1 MLVPLLFEEVGAG
14 ETTVATDDDESI
26 DAQLHEVL
34 GGPTTA
40 FPGAE
45 LHAASSA
52 EHGAALMQDAAHGFR
67 GRPLDLVAT
76 LNQSLKPLVDRIH
89 SEIGIQ
95 PGTNHRPHGGIH
107 SRGVTTTRKHSETLW
122 TLWRS
127 QHFDLLQT
135 GRSVV
140 RSPAALSAAMAGF
153 ESALIVGGFAGECNS
168 EFLLTELLLYPYRT
182 VWYVIAMNQAE
193 TTRRGRPRDP
203 AVDQAILDAA
213 RSVVAEKGFNGA
225 SMDEIARRA
234 GVGKDTLYRRWKS
247 KEELVLHLLTLM
259 SEQNVPAPQLED
271 PRYGLFVFL
280 QNIRKVNLATDAGS
294 IIASI
299 VSASNRN
306 ERLAEVFQQFW
317 RERRKIAATPIRE
330 IVPSSTTDEEI
341 EIILDHILGP
351 IYYRLL
357 LTGDPIDDEYLWE
370 LISTIPWS
378 PEEQLEQT

>member
-1 MLVPLLFEEVGAG
+1 
-14 ETTVATDDDESI
+14 
-26 DAQLHEVL
+26 
-34 GGPTTA
+34 
-40 FPGAE
+40 
-45 LHAASSA
+45 
-52 EHGAALMQDAAHGFR
+52 
-67 GRPLDLVAT
+67 
-76 LNQSLKPLVDRIH
+76 
-89 SEIGIQ
+89 
-95 PGTNHRPHGGIH
+95 
-107 SRGVTTTRKHSETLW
+107 
-122 TLWRS
+122 
-127 QHFDLLQT
+127 
-135 GRSVV
+135 
-140 RSPAALSAAMAGF
+140 
-153 ESALIVGGFAGECNS
+153 
-168 EFLLTELLLYPYRT
+168 
-182 VWYVIAMNQAE
+182 MNQTE
-193 TTRRGRPRDP
+193 ITKRGRPRDP

-280 QNIRKVNLATDAGS
+280 QNIRKVNLDTDAGS

-299 VSASNRN
+299 VSASDRN
-306 ERLAEVFQQFW
+306 QRLAEVFQEFW
-317 RERRKIAATPIRE
+317 RERRRIAAAPIRE

-341 EIILDHILGP
+341 ETILDHILGP

-357 LTGDPIDDEYLWE
+357 LTGDPIDDEYLWD